1 MLDVP
6 GLCCTARCT
15 PIHWLSV
22 CRHYS
27 HGDNTPASATRS
39 LPPALLQLRVF
50 ILILIWVLFSIGF
63 EYYKFWPDGSK
74 KQTHSRISVSITKQA
89 VITPRSALLL
99 YFAFDLVLDN
109 YYFALMGVNDL

>member
-1 MLDVP
+1 MV
-6 GLCCTARCT
+6 
-15 PIHWLSV
+15 
-22 CRHYS
+22 
-27 HGDNTPASATRS
+27 
-39 LPPALLQLRVF
+39 LLL
-50 ILILIWVLFSIGF
+50 SIGF

-74 KQTHSRISVSITKQA
+74 QQTHSRISVSIATQA